1 MVANGL
7 TVPIPGEVSDEVQAR
22 PEKSHLADYPFL
34 HSIRP
39 ALARVEEV
47 IHEALQS
54 DNRSIL
60 EVSTHL
66 LRAGGKRIRPA
77 LVLLSGRLYREDHPA
92 LTAVAAAAELIHTAT
107 LVHDD
112 TVDKA
117 QLRRGIPTINA
128 GWGEHMAILMG
139 DYLFARAFA
148 MLAET
153 GDNRAVRIMADV
165 VFQMCVGEIEQWA
178 RVFEP
183 DQGELAYL
191 DGIYKKTA
199 YFIAEC
205 CRLGAVLGGAPAEEE
220 RALRDFGYGVGMGFQ
235 IIDDILDLAGDTE
248 RFGKNIGG
256 DLRSGVVTL
265 PVLYAL
271 IHSPQRR
278 RIAEIIRGRAVGDR
292 EVAEIRA
299 LLERCGGFHYA
310 FKVAERYTAHAR
322 RCLNRLP
329 AGPARDALEG
339 MADYLMQRDL

>member
-1 MVANGL
+1 M
-7 TVPIPGEVSDEVQAR
+7 QAR

-34 HSIRP
+34 HGILP
-39 ALARVEEV
+39 DLARVEET
-47 IHEALQS
+47 IHQALQS
-54 DNRSIL
+54 ENRSIM
-60 EVSTHL
+60 EASTHL

-77 LVLLSGRLYREDHPA
+77 LVLLCGRLYLEDEDV
-92 LTAVAAAAELIHTAT
+92 LRSVAAAAELIHTAT

-117 QLRRGIPTINA
+117 PLRRGIPTINA

-148 MLAET
+148 MLAGT
-153 GDNRAVRIMADV
+153 GDNRTVRIMADV

-178 RVFEP
+178 RVFNP
-183 DQGELAYL
+183 DQGEPAYL

-205 CRLGAVLGGAPAEEE
+205 CRLGAVMGGAPEEEE
-220 RALRDFGYGVGMGFQ
+220 RALRDFGFGVGMGFQ
-235 IIDDILDLAGDTE
+235 IIDDILDLAGNAE
-248 RFGKNIGG
+248 RFGKHIGG
-256 DLRSGVVTL
+256 DLRGGVVTL

-271 IHSPQRR
+271 THSPQKR
-278 RIAEIIRGRAVGDR
+278 RIAEVIRGRSVGDR

-299 LLERCGGFHYA
+299 LVERCGGFHYA
-310 FKVAERYTAHAR
+310 YKVAERYTAHAR
-322 RCLNRLP
+322 RCLERLP
-329 AGPARDALEG
+329 AVPARDALQG